1 MKKLLAISLLALLF
15 SCESQQV
22 KEKAAPNILFLFAD
36 DLSYEAVRALG
47 NSTIE
52 TPNLDRIAAR
62 GATFTHAYNMG
73 GWHGAICA
81 ASRTMLMSGRS
92 LWPAWE
98 AEQAFRKKD
107 STVMSQTWGRIMARN
122 GYDTYMSG
130 KWHIVAPAD
139 YVFDEARHIR
149 PGMPRDT
156 WPAFRRNEG
165 KMLNEKN
172 GNDLDLKN
180 LMPVGYHRPNDEND
194 KSWSPADTSFGG
206 FWQGGKHW
214 SEVLKDDG
222 LDYIET
228 ASKKDAPF
236 FMYLAFNAPHD
247 PRQAPQSFV
256 DKYPLEKIKVPDNFM
271 PLYPEKDSIGC
282 SPGLRDE
289 ALAPF
294 PRTEYAVKTH
304 IQEYYAIITH
314 LDEQIGKILD
324 ALEAS
329 GKMDNTYIFF
339 SADHGLSV
347 GNHGLIGKQNM
358 YDHSVRVPLMI
369 AGPDIPAGTKVSED
383 VYLQDLM
390 ATGLEVAGI
399 EKPEYVYFQS
409 LLGMAKGSQKEGH
422 LDAVY
427 GAYRDLQR
435 MIRKDGF
442 KLVIYP
448 KAKKLKLFDVNE
460 DPKEITNLATDPVYH
475 ERMANMFL
483 ELMDLQTQMEDTL
496 DLSPLYNETI

>member
-1 MKKLLAISLLALLF
+1 MKKLLAISILSLLF
-15 SCESQQV
+15 ACEAKQEV
-22 KEKAAPNILFLFAD
+22 KEAPPNILFLFAD
-36 DLSYEAVRALG
+36 DLSYEAVSALG

-165 KMLNEKN
+165 KMLTEKN
-172 GNDLDLKN
+172 GNDLDLKS

-222 LDYIET
+222 LDYIESAT
-228 ASKKDAPF
+228 KKDKPF

-247 PRQAPQSFV
+247 PRQAPQAFV
-256 DKYPLEKIKVPDNFM
+256 DKYPLDKIKLPDNFM

-314 LDEQIGKILD
+314 LDEQIGKILG

-347 GNHGLIGKQNM
+347 GKHGLIGKQNM

-399 EKPEYVYFQS
+399 EKPEYVYFKS
-409 LLGMAKGSQKEGH
+409 LLGMAKGTQTEGH

-442 KLVIYP
+442 KLLIYP
-448 KAKKLKLFDVNE
+448 KAKKLKLFDLNE
-460 DPKEITNLATDPVYH
+460 DPKEITNLATDPVYL

-483 ELMDLQTQMEDTL
+483 ELMDLQTQMKDTL

>member
-1 MKKLLAISLLALLF
+1 MKKLLAIFLLALLF
-15 SCESQQV
+15 SCEAKQEV
-22 KEKAAPNILFLFAD
+22 EKGAPNILFLFAD

-52 TPNLDRIAAR
+52 TPNLDRLAAR
-62 GATFTHAYNMG
+62 GASFTHAYNMG

-149 PGMPRDT
+149 PGMPRDS
-156 WPAFRRNEG
+156 WPAFRKDKG
-165 KMLNEKN
+165 KLLTEKN
-172 GNDLDLKN
+172 GNDLDLKSI
-180 LMPVGYHRPNDEND
+180 MPVGYHRPNDEND
-194 KSWSPADTSFGG
+194 KSWSPSDTSFGG

-214 SEVLKDDG
+214 SEVLRDDG
-222 LDYIET
+222 LDYIE
-228 ASKKDAPF
+228 AAAKKDDPF

-256 DKYPLEKIKVPDNFM
+256 DKYPLDKIKVPDNFM

-369 AGPDIPAGTKVSED
+369 AGPDIPAGSKISED

-390 ATGLEVAGI
+390 ATGLEIAGI

-409 LLGMAKGSQKEGH
+409 LLGMAKGTQKEGH

-448 KAKKLKLFDVNE
+448 KAKKLKLFDINE

-483 ELMDLQTQMEDTL
+483 ELMDLQTQMQDTL